1 MGETLRRAPGAL
13 WLSTSGT
20 VVALSPDGSEPAVI
34 AGSGASLWA
43 AFEQPTRVDQ
53 VLADLAARFRVTPEA
68 IRPDVEA
75 AIEALLKL
83 GLLEEVA

>member
-1 MGETLRRAPGAL
+1 MHVEQG
-13 WLSTSGT
+13 
-20 VVALSPDGSEPAVI
+20 VALAV
-34 AGSGASLWA
+34 GGRP
-43 AFEQPTRVDQ
+43 PTRVDQ